1 MADITHLLNTAVQKY
16 QFEYPVGWRSCDTML
31 WSARRVIDLDQIET
45 FLQTLPV
52 SSMEEEAASSQRIKE
67 QIFLHAVSTTN
78 YPGMALEAT
87 RGQAIRALL
96 RPVIMNHRKES
107 PAVAQLLLKNDKWV
121 ASSQMV
127 SAAAKTGRTDIV
139 AVLLDAGAGAS
150 LVEFNMIIK
159 QGPNT
164 RHTLWQRCAP
174 TNLLVLR
181 THNKPSHPSCK
192 NLTCSALNCNIAMI
206 EMLVRAG
213 GDPTI
218 APPIMCNVG
227 DANLA
232 KVISEDEM
240 RFIALGMALHHRLGL
255 SSSMRVLDTNIM
267 QIICMAATRGFT
279 RPSMIFD

>member
-1 MADITHLLNTAVQKY
+1 MVIVHFPGMADVTHLLNRALPKY
-16 QFEYPVGWRSCDTML
+16 KFEYPVGWHSCDTML
-31 WSARRVIDLDQIET
+31 WSARRVIDLDKIET

-150 LVEFNMIIK
+150 LVKFDMIIK

-164 RHTLWQRCAP
+164 Q
-174 TNLLVLR
+174 
-181 THNKPSHPSCK
+181 PSCK

-218 APPIMCNVG
+218 APPTMCNIG

-240 RFIALGMALHHRLGL
+240 RFIALGMALHDRLGL

-279 RPSMIFD
+279 RPSMILD